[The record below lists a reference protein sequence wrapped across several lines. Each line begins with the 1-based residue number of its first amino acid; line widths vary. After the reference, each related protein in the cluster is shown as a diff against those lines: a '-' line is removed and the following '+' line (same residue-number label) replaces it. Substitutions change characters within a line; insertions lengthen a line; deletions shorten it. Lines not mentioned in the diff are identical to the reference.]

1 MSEYLNTTR
10 KLTAEIKKIS
20 DVQQVQLK
28 PLILKLANHI
38 AEGLENKR
46 PEAVNQA
53 KAIVSKGRYSKDPT
67 NIKNVSKIIKALRDK
82 YFPSISFNHIH
93 TSLPEKYKET
103 RETQPK
109 DFDINS
115 ITDRDLI
122 KQGPE
127 IIKRIK
133 DLQPRGPAQD
143 YKTKTVKDIEEDV
156 SGFPLKDE
164 WLQIYSSMYDDWES
178 KRVPQEIFLKI
189 KKRWK
194 TIADKR
200 FATDE
205 AKYEAILLACST
217 YDSLNNS
224 TKYETEILNRW
235 EQFDR
240 EQKCLKCNND
250 LNQCRAEK
258 CGCACHEAVKRLTT
272 KGLKWAKEHNPHLK
286 KLDEQIQRLSE
297 WSDDICDFGKVLLR
311 NPHVGDY
318 MTKKERRNILAN
330 HIIKDKCE
338 QCEFFLEE
346 HPNFFEEEKK

>member
-1 MSEYLNTTR
+1 MSEYINTT
-10 KLTAEIKKIS
+10 KEITAEIKKIS
-20 DVQQVQLK
+20 DSTKTQLK
-28 PLILKLANHI
+28 PLILKLAEHI
-38 AEGLENKR
+38 AKGLIEKR
-46 PEAVNQA
+46 SEAIRQA
-53 KAIVSKGRYSKDPT
+53 TAIVNKGRYSKDPT
-67 NIKNVSKIIKALRDK
+67 NLKNVSKIIKAIRDK
-82 YFPSISFNHIH
+82 HFPTVSFNHIH
-93 TSLPEKYKET
+93 TTLPEKYKET
-103 RETQPK
+103 RITQEK
-109 DFDINS
+109 EFDVNS
-115 ITDRDLI
+115 ISDKDLI
-122 KQGPE
+122 DKRHE

-143 YKTKTVKDIEEDV
+143 YKTKTIKDIEEDV

-164 WLQIYSSMYDDWES
+164 WLQIYNNMYDDWKSE
-178 KRVPQEIFLKI
+178 RIPQDVFLEI

-224 TKYETEILNRW
+224 TKYETEIIGRW

-240 EQKCLKCNND
+240 EQKCLKCNDN

-258 CGCACHEAVKRLTT
+258 CNCACHEAVKRLTT

-297 WSDDICDFGKVLLR
+297 WEDDICSFGKVLLR
-311 NPHVGDY
+311 NPHVEDY
-318 MTKKERRNILAN
+318 MGKKDVRTILSN

-338 QCEFFLEE
+338 QCEFFLED
-346 HPNFFEEEKK
+346 HPDFFEDKK